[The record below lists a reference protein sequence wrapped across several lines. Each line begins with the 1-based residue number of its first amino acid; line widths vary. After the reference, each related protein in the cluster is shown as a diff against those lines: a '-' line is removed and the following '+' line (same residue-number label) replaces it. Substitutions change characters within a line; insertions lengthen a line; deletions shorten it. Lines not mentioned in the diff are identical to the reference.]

1 MATARASA
9 KSTLTLDTEKTL
21 NAKEGWTLK
30 EILAKLTKAADTLG
44 VTGDNDTCKGSDAE
58 LCTEN
63 DKSIELA
70 KEHVTSAHRVARRE
84 AQGTTPYEK
93 AEGAH
98 SGDEES
104 DTETQDA
111 ATPAGEK
118 RDLPGPNVKATRTT
132 GERTHIDNRGSITVW
147 FFLVLVGLIGTGN
160 TK

>member
-44 VTGDNDTCKGSDAE
+44 VTGDNDTCKGSNAE

-70 KEHVTSAHRVARRE
+70 KEHVTSAHRVARRK

-132 GERTHIDNRGSITVW
+132 SERTHIDNRGSITVW